1 MSGLFHLRLVREH
14 IANVQLPDNVG
25 YCRGILQGWAKALR
39 RGELTQA
46 NEVQLHGEFLTK
58 VFGDVLG
65 YRMRTSSGDDGS
77 YELEAEHGFGASRKS
92 ADGALGFFGHDKNH
106 VIAPIELKGADQ
118 ALDTRKGRVQTPVE
132 QAWGYASRAPES
144 KWIIVS
150 NYDETRLYAKDRGW
164 DVYEV
169 FELDTLDTNEGFARF
184 YALLN
189 PKTLLGTHAGACSPL
204 DALLDGSSIA
214 QEQITDKL
222 YKTYRAVRR
231 DLFDELRKRH
241 SNRPQQDLIPL
252 AQTILDR
259 TLFCAFAEDR
269 SLIPAGT
276 IARAL
281 SATNPYD
288 HSWSKWRSLRGVF
301 LGLDKGSEILGL
313 PPLNGGLF
321 RPDSEVDELDVS
333 DTICQ
338 RFGEIATYDFAEE
351 VSVEVL
357 GHIFEQSVTDL
368 EELRAEATEQ
378 SFEDS
383 QKKPSKRRA
392 EGVFYTPGFVTR
404 YLVDLTL
411 GEAFRERES
420 AAFTSIYGP
429 GVRTTKAR
437 DLQAWES
444 YRESLRTLRVLDP
457 ACGSGAFLIAAF
469 DALSREYDRVNRA
482 LARLRGGQ
490 VEVFDLTTMVLN
502 ENLFGI
508 DLNGE
513 SIEITK
519 LSLWLKTAKKNKQL
533 TYLDRNI
540 RRGNSVVDDPLVD
553 PYAFDW
559 KAGHTAQAFLEEKPT
574 DSKRAKAIDARWR
587 EGFDVVIGNPPY
599 VRHELLTKY
608 KDHWKQKFEC
618 YDGVADLYV
627 YFFERGISV
636 LKPGGRLGFIVSNK
650 WLKAGYAER
659 LRSHLATSTAIERI
673 VDFGHAPIFPDADA
687 FPCIL
692 SARKLTNGE
701 APDPTHE
708 VAVTQFP
715 REELKKSDV
724 PVYVAQ
730 HSATFP
736 QKRLTKVGWSLETG
750 GADELF
756 EKMRAIGVPLA
767 QYAGAYP
774 LYGIKTGYN
783 EAFLVDTPT
792 RDRLVHKD
800 PSSTHIFMKFLR
812 GQDISRWTPEW
823 GGLWMIALASSG
835 DHDWPWSRCSDGEAE
850 RVFAASYPALF
861 EHFKSKED
869 RLRKRS
875 DQGKFWWE
883 LRSCAYYD
891 KFTKPKLVYQVI
903 QFHPSYA
910 IDDAGHLGNDKT
922 FFLPTRD
929 TWLIATLNSPLMW
942 WHNWRHLTHLKDEA
956 LSTISDQLVRI
967 PIAKPHPGHAEQAD
981 ALVERLVA
989 GNCASHLQRDA
1000 VLDLLRIQYGIDKPG
1015 NSLTDMTSL
1024 SSDEFVREILK
1035 RRPKKGATLSVSGQ
1049 KDLRKLYETEVAPL
1063 RERKAS
1069 MRADERSLS
1078 HLVNQAYGL
1087 TPADEKLLWETA
1099 PPRMPDAR

>member
-14 IANVQLPDNVG
+14 IANVQLPENLA
-25 YCRGILQGWAKALR
+25 YRRGILQGWAKALR

-65 YRMRTSSGDDGS
+65 YRMRTSSGEDGS
-77 YELEAEHGFGASRKS
+77 YELEAEHGFGVSRKS
-92 ADGALGFFGHDKNH
+92 ADGALGFFGRNKNH

-169 FELDTLDTNEGFARF
+169 FELDTLDSDDGFARF

-189 PKTLLGTHAGACSPL
+189 PKTLLGTRAGGSSPL
-204 DALLDGSSIA
+204 DVLLDGSSTA
-214 QEQITDKL
+214 QQQITDKL

-231 DLFDELRKRH
+231 ELFDELRKRR
-241 SNRPQQDLIPL
+241 SNRPPQDVIPL

-276 IARAL
+276 INRAL
-281 SATNPYD
+281 NAINPYD
-288 HSWSKWRSLRGVF
+288 ASWSKWKSLCGVF

-321 RPDSEVDELDVS
+321 RPDGEVDALDVS
-333 DTICQ
+333 DSLCS

-368 EELRAEATEQ
+368 EELRAEIADQ
-378 SFEDS
+378 SFEDT
-383 QKKPSKRRA
+383 QKRPSKRRA

-404 YLVDLTL
+404 YVVDLTL

-420 AAFTSIYGP
+420 AAFAAVYEP
-429 GVRTTKAR
+429 GVRTSKAR
-437 DLQAWES
+437 DLQAWEA
-444 YRESLRTLRVLDP
+444 YRESLRKLHVLDP

-469 DALSREYDRVNRA
+469 DALAREYDRVNRA

-490 VEVFDLTTMVLN
+490 IEVFDLTTMVLN

-513 SIEITK
+513 SVEITK
-519 LSLWLKTAKKNKQL
+519 LSLWLKTAQKNKQL

-559 KAGHTAQAFLEEKPT
+559 KAGHTARAFLESTPN

-608 KDHWKQKFEC
+608 KDHWKQNFAC

-627 YFFERGISV
+627 YFFERGLSV

-650 WLKAGYAER
+650 WLRAGYAEG
-659 LRSHLATSTAIERI
+659 LRSHLATSTGIERI
-673 VDFGHAPIFPDADA
+673 VDFGHAPIFRDADA

-692 SARKLTNGE
+692 AARKLAKGE
-701 APDPTHE
+701 VLDPAHE

-715 REELKKSDV
+715 REELKKSEV
-724 PVYVAQ
+724 PSYVAE
-730 HSATFP
+730 HFTALP
-736 QKRLTKVGWSLETG
+736 QKKLTKIAWTLEAG
-750 GADELF
+750 GIETLF
-756 EKMRAIGVPLA
+756 ETMRATGVPLA
-767 QYAGAYP
+767 EYAGCRP
-774 LYGIKTGYN
+774 LYGIKTGFN
-783 EAFLVDTPT
+783 EAFIIDTPT
-792 RDRLVHKD
+792 RDRLVAEDRK
-800 PSSTHIFMKFLR
+800 SAELLRKFLR
-812 GQDISRWTPEW
+812 GQDVSRWVAEW
-823 GGLWMIALASSG
+823 GGLWMIFARRGIDINVYPAIKRHLEAFRVQLEPKPKGYDGGQWPGRKAGSYKWYELQDAIDYHEEFAKTKIVFPDIIWRGDFSHEEEGCLTNNTTYFLAS
-835 DHDWPWSRCSDGEAE
+835 A
-850 RVFAASYPALF
+850 
-861 EHFKSKED
+861 D
-869 RLRKRS
+869 R
-875 DQGKFWWE
+875 
-883 LRSCAYYD
+883 
-891 KFTKPKLVYQVI
+891 
-903 QFHPSYA
+903 
-910 IDDAGHLGNDKT
+910 
-922 FFLPTRD
+922 
-929 TWLIATLNSPLMW
+929 WLLAVLNSPLMW
-942 WHNWRHLTHLKDEA
+942 SYLWNNAQHAKDEA
-956 LSTISDQLVRI
+956 LRMF
-967 PIAKPHPGHAEQAD
+967 GEF
-981 ALVERLVA
+981 VERLPIVHPDAETRGVA
-989 GNCASHLQRDA
+989 EPLVEQLIATTNAMNQQRNA
-1000 VLDLLRIQYGIDKPG
+1000 VLDALRMQYAIEKPG
-1015 NSLTDMTSL
+1015 NALSDLVSL
-1024 SSDEFVREILK
+1024 SSDEFVREVLK
-1035 RRPKKGATLSVSGQ
+1035 RRPKKGAPLSVSGQ
-1049 KDLRKLYETEVAPL
+1049 KDLRKLYQTEVAPL
-1063 RERKAS
+1063 GEQKVSTRTV
-1069 MRADERSLS
+1069 ERSLS
-1078 HLVNQAYGL
+1078 HLVNKAYGL